1 MVHGLIS
8 FLRGSSGCKLL
19 EEDFI
24 VFQEV
29 IESGRFQEVIEDMNC
44 VPMRL

>member
-1 MVHGLIS
+1 MFHGLIF

-29 IESGRFQEVIEDMNC
+29 VKSGRFQEVIEDMNC